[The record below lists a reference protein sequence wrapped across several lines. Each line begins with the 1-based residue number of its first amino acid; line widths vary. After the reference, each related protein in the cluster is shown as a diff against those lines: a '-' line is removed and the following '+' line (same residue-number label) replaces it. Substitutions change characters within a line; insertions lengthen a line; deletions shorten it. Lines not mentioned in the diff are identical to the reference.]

1 MGSLKN
7 ICYVAAILAG
17 IAVVVLLVLFG
28 YRTRTETLS
37 LTYFPD
43 NTYQPA
49 SNLPDVDERGQP
61 KVVMVRRSGQA
72 DCFDVFYSNKL
83 REFME
88 AAPSRQ
94 AAITYRI
101 RYRMGR
107 PFWVE
112 TLDVA
117 GLGAEPTASPYSVRG
132 AYRTGDVGVRNCF

>member
-1 MGSLKN
+1 MASAKK
-7 ICYVAAILAG
+7 YVTACLAG
-17 IAVVVLLVLFG
+17 ITVVVLLVLFG

-43 NTYQPA
+43 NAYQPT
-49 SNLPDVDERGQP
+49 SNLPEVDGRGQP
-61 KVVMVRRSGQA
+61 KVVMVRRSGQIE
-72 DCFDVFYSNKL
+72 CFDVFYSRKL

-94 AAITYRI
+94 AAITYRV

-107 PFWVE
+107 PFWIE

-117 GLGAEPTASPYSVRG
+117 GLGAEPAMSLYGVRG
-132 AYRTGDVGVRNCF
+132 VYRTGNVGAGNCF